1 MEIALFVMFCLFV
14 FFFLSSFWWKLYG
27 WMKNVQFTAKTT
39 EKIWNQK
46 KTTTSG
52 TVRIEIFYDLKSENA
67 EK

>member
-1 MEIALFVMFCLFV
+1 
-14 FFFLSSFWWKLYG
+14 
-27 WMKNVQFTAKTT
+27 MKNVQFTAKTT